1 MLPVPVPEPLATRTI
16 WKVITVDDDK
26 VEKFLN
32 ILTKDKWIIL
42 NIHPLPGVQW
52 RIFAHKEIEVN

>member
-1 MLPVPVPEPLATRTI
+1 MAPGPPITQTI
-16 WKVITVDDDK
+16 WKVMTVDDDK
-26 VEKFLN
+26 VQEFLN
-32 ILTKDKWIIL
+32 TVSKDKWIVL